1 MRGRAATLPPRTCCL
16 MGAASRQA
24 GAHPL
29 VLSSLV
35 LSSLVLSSLVLS
47 SLILG
52 SLILHRGLVEA
63 DAGELAGEGLDVCPQ
78 GGDGGVLLCAEGR
91 LLRVRV
97 RVRGPPA

>member
-1 MRGRAATLPPRTCCL
+1 MRGRAATLPPLTCCL
-16 MGAASRQA
+16 MAAASRQA

-29 VLSSLV
+29 VLGSLV
-35 LSSLVLSSLVLS
+35 LSSRVLS

-63 DAGELAGEGLDVCPQ
+63 DAGELAGEGLDVGPQ

>member
-1 MRGRAATLPPRTCCL
+1 MA
-16 MGAASRQA
+16 AASRQA
-24 GAHPL
+24 GAHPLVLSSL

-63 DAGELAGEGLDVCPQ
+63 DAGELAGEGLDVGPQ

-97 RVRGPPA
+97 RVRVRVRGRVRVKGEW

>member
-16 MGAASRQA
+16 MAAASRQA

-29 VLSSLV
+29 VLGSLV
-35 LSSLVLSSLVLS
+35 LSSRVLSSR
-47 SLILG
+47 ILG

-97 RVRGPPA
+97 RVKGEWGGPPA

>member
-1 MRGRAATLPPRTCCL
+1 MA
-16 MGAASRQA
+16 AASRQA
-24 GAHPL
+24 GARTL
-29 VLSSLV
+29 VLG
-35 LSSLVLSSLVLS
+35 SLVLSSLVLS

-63 DAGELAGEGLDVCPQ
+63 DAGELTGEGFDVCAQ